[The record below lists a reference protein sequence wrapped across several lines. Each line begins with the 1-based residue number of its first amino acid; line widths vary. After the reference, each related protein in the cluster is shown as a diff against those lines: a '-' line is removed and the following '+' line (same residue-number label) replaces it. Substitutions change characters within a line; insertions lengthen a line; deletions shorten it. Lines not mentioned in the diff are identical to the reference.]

1 MTFSP
6 ASVDT
11 VVMVL
16 AVISTLAILSV
27 VYRENA
33 FYRLFEHLFVGV
45 ATGFGVF
52 VTWRDAISDNFYHP
66 LVAGSWYVV
75 IPMLVATLF
84 YTVFIPKYAW
94 MSRFLISVLFGLGA
108 GAMFRGFA
116 SEVFPQVQSSFLSVV
131 PHAAVG
137 DAKEVTVGG
146 ALNNIVFLGTLIC
159 VMVYF
164 FFSFRHENK
173 VVQKTARTGRWLL
186 MIAFG
191 ATFGSTVMAR
201 FSLLIDRIRFLLDS
215 GGTFLHWFR

>member
-11 VVMVL
+11 MVMLVAVV
-16 AVISTLAILSV
+16 STLAILSV

-45 ATGFGVF
+45 ATGFGIF
-52 VTWRDAISDNFYHP
+52 VTWRDALSENFWQP
-66 LVAGSWYVV
+66 LSHGSWYVI
-75 IPMLVATLF
+75 IPMLVSLLF
-84 YTVFIPKYAW
+84 YTVMIPKYAW
-94 MSRFLISVLFGLGA
+94 MSRFLISILFGLGA
-108 GAMFRGFA
+108 GATFRGFA
-116 SEVFPQVQSSFLSVV
+116 TEVFPQVKSSFLSVV
-131 PHAAVG
+131 PRAATEAGAAVSTG
-137 DAKEVTVGG
+137 Q

-164 FFSFRHENK
+164 FFSFRHDNK
-173 VVQKTARTGRWLL
+173 IVTKTARTGRWLL

-201 FSLLIDRIRFLLDS
+201 FSLLIDRIRFLLES
-215 GGTFLHWFR
+215 GTAMGHWFR